1 MCLMNILSL
10 FIQVGPEVLVLSEV
24 ASKYEMGSS
33 LLERLFTH
41 YKINHKQSVKNHTAV
56 LLANYRCHP
65 SILTLSSSLF
75 YEHTLLSHS
84 QSKTHPLA
92 PFPLI
97 FACSSVEQNG
107 IKFLPDQDEKE
118 AELLVK
124 DMLHFIEKWP
134 MGKCDDKPLIGL
146 LASTR
151 KQVATFFKSCLK

>member
-1 MCLMNILSL
+1 MLL
-10 FIQVGPEVLVLSEV
+10 LSEL
-24 ASKYEMGSS
+24 ASKHEMGSS
-33 LLERLFTH
+33 LMERLFNH
-41 YKINHKQSVKNHTAV
+41 YKNNHKRSVKNHTAV

-97 FACSSVEQNG
+97 FECSSVEQKS
-107 IKFLPDQDEKE
+107 IKFLPDEDVKE
-118 AELLVK
+118 AELLVEH
-124 DMLHFIEKWP
+124 MLHFIEKWP
-134 MGKCDDKPLIGL
+134 MEQCDNKPLIGL

-151 KQVATFFKSCLK
+151 KQVYIYF